1 MKGREGVH
9 YLVTTSEQ
17 QGGLNEEMLRE
28 NEPSFSEQIPNLS
41 QDNEY
46 F

>member
-1 MKGREGVH
+1 MKGREGAH